1 MSELIDTAV
10 HRLNRRLQFWRLVA
24 ATSAVLTVVSWVGG
38 LAGPRAVEAQQS
50 RASRADP
57 SSRTHMEYRQA
68 EAVYT
73 RTAEV
78 IGEWESKG
86 WETFQVVPV
95 FPANPGLGRPMT
107 VSIVFRRASR

>member
-1 MSELIDTAV
+1 MSQSIDTTV
-10 HRLNRRLQFWRLVA
+10 QQLKRRVRLWRRIA
-24 ATSAVLTVVSWVGG
+24 AAFVVLTAVAWVGVVP
-38 LAGPRAVEAQQS
+38 GPRPVEAQQPRS
-50 RASRADP
+50 NRANP
-57 SSRTHMEYRQA
+57 SSRPHMEYHQA

-78 IGEWESKG
+78 IGEWEGKG

-107 VSIVFRRASR
+107 VAIVFRRPTK